1 MLSEEKIQDEV
12 SLQQKKLGQKGK
24 AKTTQVTVSILEME
38 WISEYKNLIEFY
50 RYLSAQDPDK
60 FANDLIITILQQQ
73 NFRNVLYFVFAVYL
87 VFMSA
92 SVLYLSNYLF
102 DEPKGFWD
110 GPVASICRVVIFLTS
125 IVLLF
130 FEYGSLLNG

>member
-1 MLSEEKIQDEV
+1 LLSEEKIQDEV

-73 NFRNVLYFVFAVYL
+73 NFKNVLYFVFAVYL

-92 SVLYLSNYLF
+92 SVLYLF